1 MLGTKNCF
9 LKFAVITLCFTGSL
23 SLINAQPRGNR
34 AGTSAT
40 AETNKE
46 LWGALRYRFIGPVGN
61 RLTSV
66 VGVPGPAKYSP
77 DALFRDR
84 HDMRLLN
91 NSELAA
97 QHLVHLESVVTRS

>member
-1 MLGTKNCF
+1 MLRTTNGV
-9 LKFAVITLCFTGSL
+9 LKFTLIVLCLTGSL

-34 AGTSAT
+34 AGTSAS

-46 LWGALRYRFIGPVGN
+46 LWGALRFRFIGPVGN

-77 DALFRDR
+77 DAQLFRER
-84 HDMRLLN
+84 
-91 NSELAA
+91 
-97 QHLVHLESVVTRS
+97 TT